1 MQPKIIK
8 LDTQSKRKIVDI
20 TDSVNEFIKESDVQE
35 GIAVIHV
42 MHTTAAIV
50 INENEKGLFED
61 FDKVLEKII
70 PENAPYEHDNF
81 EERNCPECERI
92 NGAAHIQSMF
102 LGVSKTIPIE
112 NNKLSLG
119 KWQRV
124 LFVELDG
131 PRTDRKIQIKL
142 IEG

>member
-1 MQPKIIK
+1 M
-8 LDTQSKRKIVDI
+8 KIVDI
-20 TDSVNEFIKESDVQE
+20 TDTINDLIKDSKIQE
-35 GIAVIHV
+35 GIAIVHV

-50 INENEKGLFED
+50 INENEKGLFKD
-61 FDKVLEKII
+61 FDEVLERLI
-70 PENAPYEHDNF
+70 PENAKYEHDNF

-92 NGAAHIQSMF
+92 NGASHIQSMF

-119 KWQRV
+119 KWQSI

-142 IEG
+142 MQG